1 MGDGVLEFCHCRICR
16 THVPEECVVTCVEV
30 QMKVSLEVQGVQ
42 GACKNSIRTQN
53 QGVLVG

>member
-1 MGDGVLEFCHCRICR
+1 MLEFCHCRICR